1 MLTCRHRGEGR
12 DPIRPN
18 NASQLLCLL
27 SRWAPASAGVTAWLI
42 AFFIFVAP
50 AFAQTFPPL
59 TGRVVDNAHL
69 LSISQTVDLT
79 SKLAALEAGT
89 GRQLVVA
96 TVPSLQGRTIEDYGY
111 KLGRTWAVG
120 QKGKDDG
127 VILLVAPNERRVRIE
142 TGYGARVFL
151 TDAVSSVIIR
161 DVITPKFKA
170 GDMGGGIVAGT
181 DQLVQFMSL
190 PAAEMHKRAAA
201 AAQQQKRSNDSPGF
215 VPIIFWIIIIL
226 FVIMPIVRRA
236 SGRRYAGG
244 RGGPPV
250 ILWGP
255 GFGGGGGSS
264 WGGGGGSSWG
274 GGGGGFS
281 GGGGSF
287 GGGGSS
293 GGW

>member
-1 MLTCRHRGEGR
+1 MVVL
-12 DPIRPN
+12 
-18 NASQLLCLL
+18 AFLFA
-27 SRWAPASAGVTAWLI
+27 APLA
-42 AFFIFVAP
+42 
-50 AFAQTFPPL
+50 AQTSSPRFPAL
-59 TGRVVDNAHL
+59 TGRVVDDAHL
-69 LSISQTVDLT
+69 LSDAQKVDIT
-79 SKLAALEAGT
+79 TKLAALEAGT

-111 KLGRTWAVG
+111 RLGRTWTVG

-127 VILLVAPNERRVRIE
+127 IILLVAPAERKVRIE
-142 TGYGARVFL
+142 TGYGARVFV
-151 TDAVSSVIIR
+151 TDAISSLIIR
-161 DVITPKFKA
+161 DVILPKFKA
-170 GDMGGGIVAGT
+170 GDMAGGITAGT

-190 PAAEMHKRAAA
+190 PAAEMQKRAAA
-201 AAQQQKRSNDSPGF
+201 AAQQQQRSNDSPGF
-215 VPIIFWIIIIL
+215 VPVIFWIIIIL

-236 SGRRYAGG
+236 SGRRYVGG
-244 RGGPPV
+244 RGGGPV

-264 WGGGGGSSWG
+264 WGGGGGGWG

>member
-1 MLTCRHRGEGR
+1 MVVL
-12 DPIRPN
+12 
-18 NASQLLCLL
+18 AFLLA
-27 SRWAPASAGVTAWLI
+27 APLA
-42 AFFIFVAP
+42 
-50 AFAQTFPPL
+50 AQTSSPTFPAL
-59 TGRVVDNAHL
+59 TGRVVDDAHL
-69 LSISQTVDLT
+69 LSPAQTVDLT

-111 KLGRTWAVG
+111 RLGRTWAIG
-120 QKGKDDG
+120 QKDKDDG

-142 TGYGARVFL
+142 TGYGARVFV

-161 DVITPKFKA
+161 DAITPKFKA

-190 PAAEMHKRAAA
+190 PAAEMQKRAAA
-201 AAQQQKRSNDSPGF
+201 AAQQQRRGSNGSPGF

-236 SGRRYAGG
+236 SGRRYSGQ
-244 RGGPPV
+244 RGGGPV

-255 GFGGGGGSS
+255 GIGGGSGSS
-264 WGGGGGSSWG
+264 WGGGGGGWG

>member
-1 MLTCRHRGEGR
+1 M
-12 DPIRPN
+12 IRFL
-18 NASQLLCLL
+18 AAL
-27 SRWAPASAGVTAWLI
+27 WL
-42 AFFIFVAP
+42 ALVATP
-50 AFAQTFPPL
+50 LAAQTFPPL

-69 LSISQTVDLT
+69 LSASQTMDIT

-96 TVPSLQGRTIEDYGY
+96 TVTSLEGRAIEDYGY
-111 KLGRTWAVG
+111 RLGRTWAIG

-127 VILLVAPNERRVRIE
+127 VILLVAPAERKVRIE
-142 TGYGARVFL
+142 TGYGARVFV
-151 TDAVSSVIIR
+151 TDALSSVIIR
-161 DVITPKFKA
+161 EAILPKFKA
-170 GDMGGGIVAGT
+170 GDMGGGVVAGT

-190 PAAEMHKRAAA
+190 PAAEMQKRAAA
-201 AAQQQKRSNDSPGF
+201 IGAREKGRASAGPGL
-215 VPIIFWIIIIL
+215 VPIVFWIIIIL
-226 FVIMPIVRRA
+226 FVIMPLVRRA
-236 SGRRYAGG
+236 GGRRFG
-244 RGGPPV
+244 RGAVGPV

-255 GFGGGGGSS
+255 GLGGGGGSN
-264 WGGGGGSSWG
+264 WGGGGDFG

>member
-1 MLTCRHRGEGR
+1 M
-12 DPIRPN
+12 IR
-18 NASQLLCLL
+18 LLAALWL
-27 SRWAPASAGVTAWLI
+27 ALFAAPLA
-42 AFFIFVAP
+42 
-50 AFAQTFPPL
+50 AQTFPPL

-69 LSISQTVDLT
+69 LSVSQTMDIT

-96 TVPSLQGRTIEDYGY
+96 TVPSLEGKTIEDYGY
-111 KLGRTWAVG
+111 RLGRTWAIG

-127 VILLVAPNERRVRIE
+127 VLLLVAPNEHEVRIE
-142 TGYGARVFL
+142 TGYGARVFV

-161 DVITPKFKA
+161 DGITPKFKA
-170 GDMGGGIVAGT
+170 GDMGGGIAAGV

-190 PAAEMHKRAAA
+190 PAAEMQKRAAA
-201 AAQQQKRSNDSPGF
+201 IGDQEKQRASRSGSPGI
-215 VPIIFWIIIIL
+215 VPIIFWMIIIL
-226 FVIMPIVRRA
+226 FVIIPIVRGVG
-236 SGRRYAGG
+236 GRRYGG
-244 RGGPPV
+244 RRGGVGPV
-250 ILWGP
+250 ILWGS
-255 GFGGGGGSS
+255 GLGGLGGGGGSS
-264 WGGGGGSSWG
+264 WGGGFG

>member
-1 MLTCRHRGEGR
+1 M
-12 DPIRPN
+12 IR
-18 NASQLLCLL
+18 
-27 SRWAPASAGVTAWLI
+27 LI
-42 AFFIFVAP
+42 AALWLALVAAPLAAQSASAP
-50 AFAQTFPPL
+50 AFPAL
-59 TGRVVDNAHL
+59 TGRVVDDAHL
-69 LSISQTVDLT
+69 LSDAQKVDIT

-96 TVPSLQGRTIEDYGY
+96 TVPSLNGDTIEDYGY
-111 KLGRTWAVG
+111 KLGRTWAIG

-127 VILLVAPNERRVRIE
+127 VILLVAPAEHKVRIE
-142 TGYGARVFL
+142 TGYGARVFV
-151 TDAVSSVIIR
+151 TDAITGLIIR
-161 DVITPKFKA
+161 EVILPKFKA
-170 GDMGGGIVAGT
+170 GDMAGGITAGT

-190 PAAEMHKRAAA
+190 PAAEMQKRAAA
-201 AAQQQKRSNDSPGF
+201 AAQQQRQGNASPGL

-236 SGRRYAGG
+236 SGRRYGG
-244 RGGPPV
+244 RRGGGPV

-264 WGGGGGSSWG
+264 WGGGGGSDW

-293 GGW
+293 GSW